1 MCRKCDVR
9 GEDAGNPNIVC
20 HRIVQQDIVD
30 LVEAED
36 HERLGELNQY
46 CVDNAWYKVNF
57 GGCKYGIFSAACP
70 IEPLHAIENGIIPD
84 CIKIL
89 YHEYIKSSKDLAKLD
104 DLVQQ
109 LTELPNAWLP
119 LVAILQCQDC
129 YGRMESP
136 TFLT

>member
-1 MCRKCDVR
+1 M
-9 GEDAGNPNIVC
+9 
-20 HRIVQQDIVD
+20 
-30 LVEAED
+30 VEAED
-36 HERLGELNQY
+36 HERHGELNQY

-109 LTELPNAWLP
+109 LTELPRQCLATAGSNPAMP
-119 LVAILQCQDC
+119 IIRNIGDLVRQLSDQHNRIGQKD
-129 YGRMESP
+129 GRI
-136 TFLT
+136 